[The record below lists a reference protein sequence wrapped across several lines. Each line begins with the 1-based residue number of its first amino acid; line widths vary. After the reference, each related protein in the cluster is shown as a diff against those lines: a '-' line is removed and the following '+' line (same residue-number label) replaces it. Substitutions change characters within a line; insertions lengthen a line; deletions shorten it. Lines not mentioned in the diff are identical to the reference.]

1 MKLSKKIKNMK
12 FVEKK
17 FIIATIIFVLILL
30 WSIIFIY
37 PTLFSKIL
45 GNPKELNSF
54 KISKNLYF
62 LSPTLLSLMFTV
74 PKAFAKTNSYFLW
87 ILGLEFF
94 TWLVIAMPIHIS
106 RLKDS
111 HGTARWA
118 TFDDLGYSGFFKPTK
133 YAKAFEVNLLEE
145 KGVVLGEF
153 NGRILRDNGKTH
165 ILLSAP
171 TRTGKGVSVII
182 PTLVDSWADSVFV
195 LDVKGENYQ
204 MTGGWR
210 KKEFGNDILYFS
222 PKKQNS
228 CHFNPLAEIRYLT
241 EREIEDAKTIADLI
255 VVGDE
260 KSSDPFWEVSG
271 SDFMLGV
278 ILYELYLHDGKAGL
292 GDVVDFITDP
302 SAPITDR
309 MKEIINKPIFDVKS
323 SRDKER
329 MKILEQIYTTEK
341 ELVKKGFH
349 PFISRSMADIL
360 GKGDKTMASIIA
372 TAKAKLSVFQLP
384 TVKKNT
390 ADSDFHIIDL
400 MAADKPK
407 SLYIVIEPGDLQSL
421 APLLRILVIQCVTLL
436 TPEMDYT
443 GQGGGVKFKHR
454 LLMLLDE
461 FPAIGKMEILEK
473 AIGYVAGYG
482 MKMMIVVQSLDQLNK
497 IYTKDN
503 MFLSNCQTQVF
514 YTANE
519 NATAEYISKTI
530 GSKTIKTSSV
540 SGGWLNKN
548 ISTSNAARELLKPEE
563 IRRFPLDKILLLVGG
578 KPPIITKKLLFFND
592 SRFKH
597 KIKLPINPSEHM
609 QAEMDQQKIKS
620 KNASETNKKNTK
632 KVEQKP
638 KEKSKEGAS
647 DEKKS

>member
-1 MKLSKKIKNMK
+1 MDIQKKIKNMK
-12 FVEKK
+12 FIEKK
-17 FIIATIIFVLILL
+17 FILATILLVLAIIYSLL
-30 WSIIFIY
+30 VIY
-37 PTLFSKIL
+37 PTIFVKIL
-45 GNPKELNSF
+45 KYPKVLEQF
-54 KISKNLYF
+54 KITKSTYILTPK
-62 LSPTLLSLMFTV
+62 LLKLMHTV
-74 PKAFAKTNSYFLW
+74 PKALKRTNNYFVWVL
-87 ILGLEFF
+87 IFELFV
-94 TWLVIAMPIHIS
+94 WLIIAMPIHIS
-106 RLKDS
+106 RLLNS

-210 KKEFGNDILYFS
+210 EKTFKNDILYFS

-302 SAPITDR
+302 SAPITER
-309 MKEIINKPIFDVKS
+309 MEKIIKKPIFNKKNE
-323 SRDKER
+323 RDRKR
-329 MKILEQIYTTEK
+329 MKILESIYTTEK
-341 ELVKKGFH
+341 ELVQEGFH
-349 PFISRSMADIL
+349 PFINRSMADIL

-390 ADSDFHIIDL
+390 RDSDFHIIDL

-443 GQGGGVKFKHR
+443 GKGGGVKFKHR

-503 MFLSNCQTQVF
+503 MFLSNCQCQVF

-519 NATAEYISKTI
+519 NATAEYVSKTI
-530 GSKTIKTSSV
+530 GTKTIKTNSI

-548 ISTSNAARELLKPEE
+548 ISTSEQARELLKPEE
-563 IRRFPLDKILLLVGG
+563 VRRFPLDKILLLVGG

-592 SRFKH
+592 SRFKN
-597 KIKLPINPSEHM
+597 KIKLPITPSEHM
-609 QAEMDQQKIKS
+609 
-620 KNASETNKKNTK
+620 
-632 KVEQKP
+632 KVEMELQ
-638 KEKSKEGAS
+638 SKKG
-647 DEKKS
+647 EKK